1 MTDYMVTCNSISQG
15 GSEMKTVISIFVVV
29 LFFTASF
36 IFADDFKIAISEK
49 ESYKYSVVYG

>member
-1 MTDYMVTCNSISQG
+1 
-15 GSEMKTVISIFVVV
+15 MKTVISIFVVV